1 MTLIEVMI
9 SILILTV
16 AVYLLSST
24 VTAAI
29 GHSEV
34 KRERGIAVEAAANL
48 IEQLH
53 AQEFED
59 LWALYNEDPSDDP
72 QGSGTAPGRHFAV
85 PGLDAME
92 ADVDGLV
99 GEVVMP
105 VKKSEPGFALRE
117 DEIAAEL
124 GLPRDLNGDL
134 LIDDQDHS
142 GDYIVLPVIVRV
154 SWTGKAGNRQFEIA
168 TMLAKLKKAPE

>member
-1 MTLIEVMI
+1 
-9 SILILTV
+9 
-16 AVYLLSST
+16 
-24 VTAAI
+24 
-29 GHSEV
+29 
-34 KRERGIAVEAAANL
+34 
-48 IEQLH
+48 
-53 AQEFED
+53 
-59 LWALYNEDPSDDP
+59 
-72 QGSGTAPGRHFAV
+72 
-85 PGLDAME
+85 
-92 ADVDGLV
+92 
-99 GEVVMP
+99 MP